1 MNSINRN
8 RILFCEGNIDGTIG
22 GSYFSLLYLVQGL
35 DKTQYDPMVVF
46 LKDNNLIPVFRAS
59 GIETIVIEKRKPI
72 AFRVPEIQRFP
83 GHALL
88 NRLLR
93 LLQKPVNFWRFLPL
107 AALEH
112 AKFLRKHRI
121 DLVHLNNSIVRNHD
135 WMLGAQLSGTI
146 CITHERGI
154 NKTYPPIAKY
164 YAKRLGAVVCIS
176 NAVRDNLVSK
186 GVPSKRLI
194 TIYNGIDPKILTDR
208 VRTQDIRGDYNIG
221 PDELVIGVIG
231 NIKRWKGQETAIRAL
246 AHVSHRHP
254 SVKCLL
260 VGDVS
265 NADSL
270 YMQHLLK
277 ETSRL
282 NIEKN
287 VVFVGFV
294 ENVADYLST
303 MDIVL
308 HTSIEPEPFG
318 RVLIEA
324 MSLRKPLIG
333 ANGGAVPEIIQDNET
348 GLLFTPGNDAELAD
362 HIMKI
367 LDEPSLSKKMARRSF
382 ERVNDL
388 FHIDRH
394 VQKVQDLYS
403 RLLSE

>member
-1 MNSINRN
+1 MSTTNRK

-35 DKTQYDPMVVF
+35 DRTLYDPVVVF
-46 LKDNNLIPVFRAS
+46 QKDNNLIPVFEAS
-59 GIETIVIEKRKPI
+59 GIETKVIEKRKPI
-72 AFRVPEIQRFP
+72 SFPPPEIQRFP

-112 AKFLRKHRI
+112 AKFLRQNKI

-135 WMLGAQLSGTI
+135 WMLGAQISGTT

-164 YAKRLGAVVCIS
+164 YAKQLGAVVCIS
-176 NAVRDNLVSK
+176 DAVRNNLVSK
-186 GVPSKRLI
+186 NVAANKLV
-194 TIYNGIDPKILTDR
+194 TIYNGIDPKVLTDR
-208 VRTQDIRGDYNIG
+208 EYAQNIRGKHNIG

-246 AHVSHRHP
+246 AHVSRRYP
-254 SVKCLL
+254 SVKCLF

-265 NADSL
+265 DADSV
-270 YMQHLLK
+270 YMRHLLK

-282 NIEKN
+282 NIEGN

-294 ENVADYLST
+294 DNVADYLSA

-333 ANGGAVPEIIQDNET
+333 ANGGAVPEIIQDKET
-348 GLLFTPGNDAELAD
+348 GLLFTPGNDAELAGC
-362 HIMKI
+362 IMKI
-367 LDEPSLSKKMARRSF
+367 LDEPSLSSEMAKRSF
-382 ERVNDL
+382 ERVNEL

-394 VQKVQDLYS
+394 VQKVQELYA
-403 RLLSE
+403 RLLPE